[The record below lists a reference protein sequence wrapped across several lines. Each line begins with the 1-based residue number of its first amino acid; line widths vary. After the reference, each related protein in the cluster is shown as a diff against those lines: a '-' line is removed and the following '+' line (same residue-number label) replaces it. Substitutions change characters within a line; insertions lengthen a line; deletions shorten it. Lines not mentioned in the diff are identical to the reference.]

1 MPHLSAG
8 LLAGPHCALARHG
21 RGALQG
27 RLAHSS
33 ELGCEDSRPRPCPLR
48 TDGGRARERRRR
60 ALAKG
65 RRPRSKCT
73 VTRPPRP
80 REHVL
85 RKAHRHVVS
94 RGTLTLRSLPWNECG
109 CRPSGTHR
117 AKKATFTC
125 DGAVTYS
132 CTTNE
137 TRNDAP
143 THTHRRHRLS
153 PTHPHTRSRTRG
165 ASDSR

>member
-27 RLAHSS
+27 GLAAGALERVGLRRLSAPPLSTS
-33 ELGCEDSRPRPCPLR
+33 DRWRSGSRAA
-48 TDGGRARERRRR
+48 AR
-60 ALAKG
+60 G

-80 REHVL
+80 REHAS
-85 RKAHRHVVS
+85 RTAHRHVVS

-137 TRNDAP
+137 KRNDAP
-143 THTHRRHRLS
+143 HPHAPTAQAFR